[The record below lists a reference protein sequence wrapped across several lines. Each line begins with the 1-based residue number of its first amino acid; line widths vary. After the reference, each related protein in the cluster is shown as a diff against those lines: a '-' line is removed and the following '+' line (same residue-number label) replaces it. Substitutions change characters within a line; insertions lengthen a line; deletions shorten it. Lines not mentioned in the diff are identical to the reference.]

1 MAYSDEQWERTKALF
16 ESGQYSLSEISDK
29 TGINKSQ
36 ISRKSKTQQWQNGRN
51 ADYIEA
57 REIIATKKATE
68 TQQTLQILDDVAD
81 ESIRHKRLINDN
93 ATKLAGKL
101 STMADQIDNPTDLK
115 TLVDANDR
123 LAITLKVA
131 DRHAPKIDVTQMQ
144 AVQASGTTKIEI
156 IEDRKVSNG

>member
-1 MAYSDEQWERTKALF
+1 MAYSEEQWERTKALF

-81 ESIRHKRLINDN
+81 EAIWHKRLINDN
-93 ATKLAGKL
+93 ATKLADKL

-156 IEDRKVSNG
+156 IEDIKVSNG

>member
-1 MAYSDEQWERTKALF
+1 MAYSEEQWERTKALF

-81 ESIRHKRLINDN
+81 EAIRHKRLINDN

-144 AVQASGTTKIEI
+144 AVQARGTTKIEI
-156 IEDRKVSNG
+156 VEDRAVND